1 MAIEIERKFLVK
13 GEFKHLSVK
22 KIKITQGYLSV
33 DPERIIRLR
42 ICENN
47 SFITIKSPDKKTGFT
62 RNEWEFEIPVQMA
75 SGILEICLPGTIE
88 KTRYKVP
95 FRDHIF
101 DVDQFHGR
109 NEGLTIAE
117 IELTDES
124 EKFEKPGWLGEEVT
138 GRPEYYN
145 SNLI

>member
-1 MAIEIERKFLVK
+1 MAKEIERKFLVK
-13 GEFKHLSVK
+13 GEFKHLAVK
-22 KIKITQGYLSV
+22 KIEITQGYLSI

-42 ICENN
+42 ISDNN
-47 SFITIKSPDKKTGFT
+47 SFLTIKSPDKKTGFT

-75 SGILEICLPGTIE
+75 SGILEICLQGTIE

-101 DVDQFHGR
+101 DVDQFHGK

-117 IELTDES
+117 IELTDEG
-124 EKFEKPGWLGEEVT
+124 EEFEKPDWLGEEVT